1 MTETI
6 RELFDFIN
14 ASPTGFHAAENIRVI
29 LEQAGYEQLR
39 EKESWELLPGRK
51 YYVIRGGAAV
61 IAFSLPEE
69 KAASFRI
76 AAAHCDSPTFRLKPN
91 AEMEVCGAYT
101 VLNTEPYGGGIFH
114 TWMDRPLSIAG
125 RVILKDQN
133 GLKTQ
138 LVYIDRDLLII
149 PSLAIHMDRDVNKKL
164 ELNAQR
170 DMLPLFGTAENKG
183 CLNTMIAGTA
193 GCKEEE
199 ILGEDLFLCSRVKPS
214 LIGSDEEYIC
224 GPRLDDL
231 ECVFGVLKGFLAGA
245 ERGKSTH
252 IPLYCVFDN
261 EEIGSS
267 TKQGAASTFLADVL
281 ERVCIGLGYGR
292 EDYHRMIANS
302 FLVSADNAHAVHPA
316 AAEKADPVNRP
327 VMNKGLV
334 LKYSASQRYITDGV
348 SAAVFH
354 ALCREAEIPV
364 QDFSNRSDIPGG
376 STLGKISVAKVP
388 VSSVDIGLAQL
399 AMHSACETAGAK
411 DLEHLIRFSELYF
424 GKHCVGNDLI
434 SE

>member
-6 RELFDFIN
+6 RELFEFIN
-14 ASPTGFHAAENIRVI
+14 ASPTGFHAVENIRVM
-29 LEQAGYEQLR
+29 LEKAGYVQLY
-39 EKESWELLPGRK
+39 EKDSWEILSGRK
-51 YYVIRGGAAV
+51 YYVIRGGSA
-61 IAFSLPEE
+61 IITFSVPAG
-69 KAASFRI
+69 KAMSFRI
-76 AAAHCDSPTFRLKPN
+76 AATHCDSPTFRLKPN
-91 AEMEVCGAYT
+91 AEMEACGAYT

-114 TWMDRPLSIAG
+114 TWMDRPLSVAG
-125 RVILKDQN
+125 RVITESEN

-138 LVYIDRDLLII
+138 LVYIDRDLLVI

-164 ELNAQR
+164 ELNAQK
-170 DMLPLFGTAENKG
+170 DILPLFGEAESKG
-183 CLNTMIAGTA
+183 CLKRMIAEAA
-193 GCKEEE
+193 GCEEDD
-199 ILGEDLFLCSRVKPS
+199 ILGEDLFLYSRVKPS
-214 LIGSDEEYIC
+214 LIGPNEEYIC

-231 ECVFGVLKGFLAGA
+231 ECVFGTLKGFLADAGK
-245 ERGKSTH
+245 ERSAYV
-252 IPLYCVFDN
+252 PLYCVFDS

-281 ERVCIGLGYGR
+281 ERICIGLGYGR
-292 EDYHRMIANS
+292 EDYHRMIADS

-327 VMNKGLV
+327 VMNRGLV
-334 LKYSASQRYITDGV
+334 LKYSANQRYITDGV
-348 SAAVFH
+348 SAAFFH

-399 AMHSACETAGAK
+399 AMHSVCETAGAR
-411 DLEHLIRFSELYF
+411 DLDHLVRFASLYF
-424 GKHCVGNDLI
+424 GNIV
-434 SE
+434 SETI